1 MTTYL
6 IVRCEAARF
15 SLPVLPMVRLLTR
28 RGKQASAPASREHA
42 R

>member
-6 IVRCEAARF
+6 IVRSEAARF
-15 SLPVLPMVRLLTR
+15 RLPVLPMVRLLTR
-28 RGKQASAPASREHA
+28 RGKPASAPTSREHA